1 MQKFERFS
9 KDSTIEFLALTYYTV
24 LYISIAMRF
33 VCFHNLIA
41 IIPIKII

>member
-24 LYISIAMRF
+24 FIYFDCYEVRR
-33 VCFHNLIA
+33 FHNLIA
-41 IIPIKII
+41 IIPIK

>member
-24 LYISIAMRF
+24 FIYFDCYEVRLF
-33 VCFHNLIA
+33 
-41 IIPIKII
+41 P